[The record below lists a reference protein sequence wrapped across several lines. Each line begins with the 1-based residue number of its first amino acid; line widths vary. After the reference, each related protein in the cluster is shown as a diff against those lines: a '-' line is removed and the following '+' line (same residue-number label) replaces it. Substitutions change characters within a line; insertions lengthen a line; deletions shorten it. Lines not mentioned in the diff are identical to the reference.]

1 MIHKN
6 PEYISAL
13 KEGGFEIQ
21 SFDEKSQPWHAYT
34 SERQKMFL
42 NVYDEKVKM
51 HGEDNGPRQ
60 MKEFFNAVTK
70 YFENGGQGAR
80 IVAKKLN

>member
-1 MIHKN
+1 
-6 PEYISAL
+6 
-13 KEGGFEIQ
+13 
-21 SFDEKSQPWHAYT
+21 
-34 SERQKMFL
+34 MFL

-51 HGEDNGPRQ
+51 HGENNGPKQ

-80 IVAKKLN
+80 IVAKKLNWNFKFKVNKKSKARSLWVFVHLGEVRSGRF